1 MIYAYLCQ
9 RDENMDEIIR
19 LAETISENLPGSQG
33 LTLHWIPSVYHT
45 STFFLRCVPS
55 LSLTTLLPFLYLR
68 LGVLLPLPDSDGQ
81 MPF

>member
-1 MIYAYLCQ
+1 MQCLCQ

-33 LTLHWIPSVYHT
+33 LTLHWIPSVHSSST
-45 STFFLRCVPS
+45 SFLSCAPS
-55 LSLTTLLPFLYLR
+55 LFLLPFLYLK

-81 MPF
+81 MSF